1 MLDLYLD
8 LQFNA
13 LKTLVNAH
21 GKGQM
26 ALLSIL
32 LVKTILLLV
41 SIAYYTIAERKVMA
55 AVQRRRGPNV
65 VGLFGLLQPLT
76 DGLKLIVKEYIV
88 PAHASTRVFIVTP
101 ITIFT
106 ISLMG

>member
-41 SIAYYTIAERKVMA
+41 SIAYYTIAERNVMTA
-55 AVQRRRGPNV
+55 LRRRGPNV